1 MKNETNNTK
10 VDTSVENLSRLCKV
24 AAEMRAAGNETG
36 ALAVIAAMH
45 RALGI
50 A

>member
-1 MKNETNNTK
+1 MTKTNNNT

-24 AAEMRAAGNETG
+24 AAEMRAAGNEAG

-45 RALGI
+45 RALGV